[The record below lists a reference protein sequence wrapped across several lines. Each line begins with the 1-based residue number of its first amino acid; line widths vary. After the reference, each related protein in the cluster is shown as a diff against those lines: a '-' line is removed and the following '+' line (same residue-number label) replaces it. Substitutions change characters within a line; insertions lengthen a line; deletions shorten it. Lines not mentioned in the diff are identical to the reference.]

1 MIIQENDFRLT
12 PVSDNST
19 LFDLELLYT
28 INSRDKKREEF
39 KVVAYGISL
48 EYALKQVIQYRLS
61 KKYAVLDLRKYLE
74 EYKNELSK
82 LKTYVV

>member
-1 MIIQENDFRLT
+1 MIIQEDDFRLT

-19 LFDLELLYT
+19 SFDLELLYT
-28 INSRDKKREEF
+28 IKSKGEERDEF
-39 KVVAYGISL
+39 KTVAYGISL
-48 EYALKQVIQYRLS
+48 EYAIKQVIQYRLS